1 MREKFISK
9 YFKKIVDKNLIRAY
23 DFLKSF
29 LRRCSRVS
37 VTRGMDGFWRFLDRK
52 FPDASR
58 SGWGPGRLVL
68 ASLLGF
74 ALDFLLFS
82 ENLLDR
88 QELADA

>member
-1 MREKFISK
+1 MC
-9 YFKKIVDKNLIRAY
+9 AY
-23 DFLKSF
+23 DFLKDF

-37 VTRGMDGFWRFLDRK
+37 IARGMDGLWRFLDCR
-52 FPDASR
+52 FADASR

-74 ALDFLLFS
+74 VQDFLLFS
-82 ENLLDR
+82 ENLLYR

>member
-1 MREKFISK
+1 
-9 YFKKIVDKNLIRAY
+9 
-23 DFLKSF
+23 
-29 LRRCSRVS
+29 
-37 VTRGMDGFWRFLDRK
+37 MDGFWRFLDRR

-58 SGWGPGRLVL
+58 PGWGPGRLVL